1 MKLSLAAFLVLLAV
15 GGCDSSTS
23 PSSFTNTV
31 LTLESASL
39 PPDAGIT
46 ELTPST
52 ITFRPDGTLDVESC
66 NSCGGSYDWDGNLL
80 RVSSLGCTEIA
91 CGPNLDLGEWL
102 WGERVVVSDESDT
115 ADGEVTLVAERD
127 GLIASFVFNF
137 REID

>member
-1 MKLSLAAFLVLLAV
+1 MKPFLTATLVLLAV

-39 PPDAGIT
+39 PPEAGIT

-52 ITFRPDGTLDVESC
+52 ITFQPDGTLAVESC
-66 NSCGGSYDWDGNLL
+66 NACGGSYDWDGNLL
-80 RVSSLGCTEIA
+80 HVSGLGCTEIA

-115 ADGEVTLVAERD
+115 SDGEVTLVAERD
-127 GLIASFVFNF
+127 GLIATFVFSF
-137 REID
+137 RDLE